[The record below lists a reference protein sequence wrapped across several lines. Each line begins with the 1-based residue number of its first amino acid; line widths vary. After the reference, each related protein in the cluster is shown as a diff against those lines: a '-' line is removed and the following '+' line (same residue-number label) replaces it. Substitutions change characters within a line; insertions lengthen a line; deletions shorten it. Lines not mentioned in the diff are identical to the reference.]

1 MIKLLPIYRSGAI
14 INEVLLSNFR
24 RSHLMFPYALT
35 SAELTWIAIFLV
47 AVIAVFALIAKVTAD
62 LNK

>member
-14 INEVLLSNFR
+14 IDEVLLSNF
-24 RSHLMFPYALT
+24 SGDLLMFPYSLT
-35 SAELTWIAIFLV
+35 GAELTWIAIFLV
-47 AVIAVFALIAKVTAD
+47 TVVAVFALIAKITAD